1 MAVMAYRDALN
12 LALREEM
19 HRDDRVFIM
28 GEEVG
33 AYQGAYRVTKG
44 LLQEFGSRRV
54 IDTPIS
60 EAGFVGAGVG
70 AAMAGLRPVVEVM
83 TFNFAVAA
91 MDAIVNT
98 AAKVHYMS
106 GGQVSVPMVIRGPGG
121 SARQLAAQHSQALE
135 AWFCHVPGLK
145 VCAPGT
151 PRDARGLLKAAIR
164 DHNPVLVIESELLYG
179 ATGDVPAAEDL
190 VPLGV
195 GAIARPGRDCTVIA
209 YSKMVR
215 EALAA
220 ADALAAE
227 GIEVEVVDPRTLRPF
242 DWDTVLASVRKTQR
256 AVVVQEGWTFCGVA
270 AEIAAT
276 IAAEAFDDL
285 DAPVERVTSLD
296 VPLPYARPLEA
307 ATVPEAGRIAAA
319 VKKALYLV

>member
-1 MAVMAYRDALN
+1 MMAYRDALN

-19 HRDDRVFIM
+19 HRDDRVFVM

-33 AYQGAYRVTKG
+33 AYQGAYKVTKG
-44 LLQEFGSRRV
+44 LLQEFGPRRV

-91 MDAIVNT
+91 MDSIVNT

-145 VCAPGT
+145 VCAPST
-151 PRDARGLLKAAIR
+151 PRDARGLLKTAIR
-164 DHNPVLVIESELLYG
+164 DDNPVLVIESELLYG
-179 ATGDVPAAEDL
+179 ATGDVPETEDL
-190 VPLGV
+190 IPLGV
-195 GAIARPGRDCTVIA
+195 GAIVRPGRNCTVIA

-220 ADALAAE
+220 ADTLAAS

-242 DWDTVLASVRKTQR
+242 DWDTVLASVRRTKR
-256 AVVVQEGWTFCGVA
+256 AVVVQEGWTFSGVA
-270 AEIAAT
+270 AEIAARVS
-276 IAAEAFDDL
+276 AEAFDDL

-307 ATVPEAGRIAAA
+307 AVVPEAGRIAAA
-319 VKKALYLV
+319 VKKVLYLV

>member
-12 LALREEM
+12 LALKEEM
-19 HRDDRVFIM
+19 RRDERVFLM

-33 AYQGAYRVTKG
+33 AYQGAYRVSKG
-44 LLQEFGSRRV
+44 LLQEFGPRRV
-54 IDTPIS
+54 IDTPIA

-70 AAMAGLRPVVEVM
+70 AAMVGLRPVVEVM

-91 MDAIVNT
+91 MDSIVNSG
-98 AAKVHYMS
+98 AKVRYMS

-145 VCAPGT
+145 VCAPST
-151 PRDARGLLKAAIR
+151 PRDARGLLKSAIR
-164 DHNPVLVIESELLYG
+164 DDNLVLVIESELLYG
-179 ATGDVPAAEDL
+179 ATGEVPETEE
-190 VPLGV
+190 VIPLGV
-195 GAIARPGRDCTVIA
+195 AEVVRPGRDATVIA

-220 ADALAAE
+220 AEALAAE
-227 GIEVEVVDPRTLRPF
+227 GIDVEVIDPRTLRPF
-242 DWDTVLASVRKTQR
+242 DWETVLASVHKTKR

-270 AEIAAT
+270 AEIAAR
-276 IAAEAFDDL
+276 ISAEAFDDL

-307 ATVPEAGRIAAA
+307 AAVPEAARITAA
-319 VKKALYLV
+319 VKKTLYLL